1 MAHKNRGAR
10 RKHVPLRT
18 CVACR
23 QVAGKREL
31 IRLVRTEKGVEVD
44 ETGKKAGRGAYLHQR
59 QACWQT
65 MLEENRLNSAL
76 RVRLSPEERAAL
88 VDYMATLPLDDEDED
103 GPER

>member
-44 ETGKKAGRGAYLHQR
+44 KTGKKAGRGAYLHQR
-59 QACWQT
+59 QAC
-65 MLEENRLNSAL
+65 
-76 RVRLSPEERAAL
+76 
-88 VDYMATLPLDDEDED
+88 
-103 GPER
+103 